1 MCLAINQVEGQPRP
15 LSRTQSQKEKE
26 KQGLGYSS
34 VVGHLLRFA
43 APRGRDKRREGG
55 RGREGMEGKGRG
67 GERRGREAGITKGVS
82 G

>member
-1 MCLAINQVEGQPRP
+1 MCLAINQVEGQPWP
-15 LSRTQSQKEKE
+15 LSKTQSQKE

-43 APRGRDKRREGG
+43 APRGRDERREGG
-55 RGREGMEGKGRG
+55 REREGMEGKGRG